1 MEKII
6 TLLSSLIIFCCIQS
20 NLNAQTPLTISLQPT
35 YGKNTFDLNTKF
47 PLNNKD
53 SISFEMLKFYI
64 SNIELYNNETKVWKA
79 ENSFHLVNYENS
91 SSLEIVYDLPLD
103 LDYNRLKFDI
113 GIDSTTNVS
122 GAMGGDLDPTKGMY
136 WTWQSGYVNFKLEGT
151 SNICD
156 SYKNEFQYHIGG
168 YQAPYAT
175 LQTVVLSVQKSNQID
190 IEIAIKEFVDQ
201 IDLKSESH
209 IMSLGTKAV
218 QLSNLLPTMFKVQ

>member
-79 ENSFHLVNYENS
+79 ENSFRLVNYENS
-91 SSLEIVYDLPLD
+91 SSLEIVQYIPLVGS
-103 LDYNRLKFDI
+103 KSPPI
-113 GIDSTTNVS
+113 
-122 GAMGGDLDPTKGMY
+122 
-136 WTWQSGYVNFKLEGT
+136 
-151 SNICD
+151 
-156 SYKNEFQYHIGG
+156 
-168 YQAPYAT
+168 APET
-175 LQTVVLSVQKSNQID
+175 FVVLSIPISN
-190 IEIAIKEFVDQ
+190 FNR
-201 IDLKSESH
+201 L
-209 IMSLGTKAV
+209 
-218 QLSNLLPTMFKVQ
+218 